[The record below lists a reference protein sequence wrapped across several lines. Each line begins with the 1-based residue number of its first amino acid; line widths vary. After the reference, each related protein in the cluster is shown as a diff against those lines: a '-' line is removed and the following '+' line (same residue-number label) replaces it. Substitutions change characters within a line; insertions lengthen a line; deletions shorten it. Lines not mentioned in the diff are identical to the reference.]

1 MAIVL
6 SVCMVSLSLLVDLD
20 MTKRVTV
27 RVLRLNRICLMKMDQ
42 TLNSSFHLK
51 RLFHINLDWTK
62 LWMSRHR
69 IRINVTLDQSVKLR
83 EFWSYENFNRSLWFR
98 EGSQSEMKLRCG
110 WRQSF
115 HTSVSCWN
123 NKPENSMFK
132 TRITEAIFQVS
143 AS

>member
-51 RLFHINLDWTK
+51 RLFHINLD
-62 LWMSRHR
+62 
-69 IRINVTLDQSVKLR
+69 
-83 EFWSYENFNRSLWFR
+83 
-98 EGSQSEMKLRCG
+98 
-110 WRQSF
+110 
-115 HTSVSCWN
+115 
-123 NKPENSMFK
+123 
-132 TRITEAIFQVS
+132 
-143 AS
+143 